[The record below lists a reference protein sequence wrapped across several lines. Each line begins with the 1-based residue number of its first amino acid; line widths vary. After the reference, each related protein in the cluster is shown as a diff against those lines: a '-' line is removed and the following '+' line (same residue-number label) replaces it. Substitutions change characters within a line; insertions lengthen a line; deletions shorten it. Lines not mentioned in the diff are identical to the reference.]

1 LKSLLQ
7 LIKWEFT
14 IQNKINNL
22 VKYLLVFLIF
32 TALSMVLVSKRENIN
47 EFGVLLL
54 VIYIPLSLISS
65 VNIILKQDVAD
76 GSLELLLSTVT
87 PLIIVITKFIVLL
100 TSSVISCVLAIPV
113 IAIMFNLTFAMLS
126 KLIIV
131 LSLLLIITSA
141 LSVLIAVMQSY
152 FKSNTNFLSVL
163 IMPLIMP
170 SVIMTGLVLNNDNN
184 FHLIFVMLGINLI
197 MIPCVVLL
205 ASHLIKNIY
214 NI

>member
-1 LKSLLQ
+1 MKSLLQ